1 MNTIAIPKSNYT
13 SILKDAAKIAWQ
25 VPDLI
30 GNDKPLDFSKPFLPE
45 ALAHT
50 RSIACL
56 TPDEQLTLNHIR
68 ANSYLHLFGLVE
80 EFILPLV
87 VNHARSIGC
96 ENIEATQA
104 YLGFAAEESKHIHL
118 FREFSSAFTAGF
130 GFHCDTIG
138 PPQAIADFVLQ
149 HSPLGVALVTLH
161 IEWMTQRH
169 FLDSVRNHQHESL
182 DPQFCSL
189 LKHHWQEEAQHARLD
204 TLMVQDLAAKL
215 DSRSVRVGDSLPLGT
230 ASACAE
236 RLRQRAEIAAAIDD
250 YIAIV
255 HYLNQGLK
263 AQVQLDLASLERA
276 IGRKLTAIDCDR
288 LQQVQ
293 ESSYQWAFLGSG
305 MTHPNFVQTVREL
318 SGDGYRRIESI
329 AKTFTFS

>member
-1 MNTIAIPKSNYT
+1 MNTIAIPKYNYT

-30 GNDKPLDFSKPFLPE
+30 GDDRPLDFSKPFLPE

-50 RSIACL
+50 QSLAKPSSMEIACL
-56 TPDEQLTLNHIR
+56 TPDERLTLNHIR
-68 ANSYLHLFGLVE
+68 GNSYLHLFGLVE

-118 FREFSSAFTAGF
+118 FREFESAFTAGF
-130 GFHCDTIG
+130 GYRCDTIG

-169 FLDSVRNHQHESL
+169 FLDSVRNNQQESL

-204 TLMVQDLAAKL
+204 TLMVQELAARL
-215 DSRSVRVGDSLPLGT
+215 DRS
-230 ASACAE
+230 
-236 RLRQRAEIAAAIDD
+236 EIEAAIDD

-255 HYLNQGLK
+255 HYLNEGFK
-263 AQVQLDLASLERA
+263 TQVQLDIASLERA
-276 IGRKLTAIDCDR
+276 IGRKLTTLDR
-288 LQQVQ
+288 ERIQQVQ
-293 ESSYQWAFLGSG
+293 ESSYQWAFLSCG
-305 MTHPNFVQTVREL
+305 MAHPNFVQSVREL
-318 SGDGYRRIESI
+318 SSDGYSRIEEI
-329 AKTFTFS
+329 AKKFTLF

>member
-13 SILKDAAKIAWQ
+13 SILKDAAKIDWQ
-25 VPDLI
+25 VSDLI
-30 GNDKPLDFSKPFLPE
+30 GEDRPLDFSKPFLPDE
-45 ALAHT
+45 IAHT

-56 TPDEQLTLNHIR
+56 SPDERLTLNHIR
-68 ANSYLHLFGLVE
+68 GNSYLHLFGLVE

-96 ENIEATQA
+96 DNIEATEA

-118 FREFSSAFTAGF
+118 FREFESAFVAGF
-130 GFHCDTIG
+130 GSHCDTIG

-169 FLDSVRNHQHESL
+169 FLDSVRNNHQESL

-215 DSRSVRVGDSLPLGT
+215 DRSQI
-230 ASACAE
+230 E
-236 RLRQRAEIAAAIDD
+236 AAIDD

-255 HYLNQGLK
+255 RYLNEGLK
-263 AQVQLDLASLERA
+263 TQVQLDLASLERA
-276 IGRKLTAIDCDR
+276 IDRPLTTSDR
-288 LQQVQ
+288 DLLQQVQ
-293 ESSYQWAFLGSG
+293 ESSYQWAFLGGG
-305 MTHPNFVQTVREL
+305 MTHPNFVQIVREL
-318 SGDGYRRIESI
+318 SRDGYRRIEAI
-329 AKTFTFS
+329 AKTFTLS